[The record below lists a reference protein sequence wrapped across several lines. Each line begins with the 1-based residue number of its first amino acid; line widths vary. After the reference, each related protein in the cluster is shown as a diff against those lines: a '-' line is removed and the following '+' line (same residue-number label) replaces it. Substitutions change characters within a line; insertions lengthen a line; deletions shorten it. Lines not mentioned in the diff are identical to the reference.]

1 MNDKLWYTKPA
12 MEWKEGLP
20 IGTGRLAG
28 MVLGSITERIA
39 LNHEWFWRGKN
50 RDRGNED
57 RSNYLPEVRT
67 LIREG
72 RYEEATNLANEAWGG
87 NGGISGKPTRVDA
100 YQPIGDF
107 YFELDHG
114 EYSDYRRELDLNKA
128 RVKITYTADG
138 LKFTRT
144 TIAHLTKDYIIE
156 RIYADGASFGG
167 TFWLDRIEDPDCDL
181 WFQSDK
187 TSIEMN
193 GKVKN
198 GLGFCAKAQFRVE
211 GGTITS
217 VAPNKVTIQNAKEIL
232 VFINMGTDVKGNTP
246 MEECDKYPLPTESF
260 VELYQEHRLE
270 HEKHYGRLSLTISG
284 EEPNLPTN
292 ERVLEYRKGNDD
304 VTMPILYFNFGRYL
318 LCASSANGELP
329 ANLQGKWNEEL
340 YPAWDCD
347 YHNDVNV
354 QMCYWPAESGH
365 LQEYVDALMVYLEN
379 MVPSG
384 REAAKKLF
392 GCRGI
397 WFPLCTDAWGL
408 ATPETYGW
416 SVWIG
421 VAAWLAQ
428 HMWWHFE
435 YSQDLEFL
443 QKRGYPFIKEV
454 AEFYEDFLEKDEN
467 GIYQI
472 MPSQSPENHFEGSGD
487 MPVSI
492 GMSSAVDVE
501 LVMEILEHSIR
512 AAKLL
517 GVDEDKQELWS
528 NLYDNLPQLKV
539 GSKGQLLEWNEEFIE
554 SEPSHRHVSHL
565 IGLYPGE
572 VIHEDRTPEL
582 YEAAKVALE
591 QRIAAGGGHTGWS
604 RAWTACLYAR
614 IKEGDKAFEHL
625 RALIGDFATE
635 SLLDLHPPRIFQID
649 GNFGGTAAILEML
662 LQSYYEVLDFLPA
675 LPSVWRSGSITGIR
689 GRGGYTIDME
699 WSQGRLDKALIRSN
713 TDRICSMKE
722 RGLQYQITDENG
734 QNIEF
739 HSENNILK
747 FPVVAGKTYTITVL

>member
-12 MEWKEGLP
+12 AEWKEGLP

-50 RDRGNED
+50 RDRDNED

-72 RYEEATNLANEAWGG
+72 KYEEATNLANEAWGG

-107 YFELDHG
+107 YFQLDHG
-114 EYSDYRRELDLNKA
+114 EYSDYKRELDLNKA

-138 LKFTRT
+138 LKYTRT

-181 WFQSDK
+181 WFQSDE
-187 TSIEMN
+187 TSIEMH

-217 VAPNKVTIQNAKEIL
+217 VKPNKVTIQNAKEIL
-232 VFINMGTDVKGNTP
+232 VFINMGTDVKGNAP
-246 MEECDKYPLPTESF
+246 MEECERYPLPTESF
-260 VELYQEHRLE
+260 EELYKEHRLE
-270 HEKHYGRLSLTISG
+270 HEKHYGRLSLTIGG
-284 EEPNLPTN
+284 EEPELPTN

-318 LCASSANGELP
+318 LCASSSNGELP

-365 LQEYVDALMVYLEN
+365 LQEYVDALMVYLEH

-416 SVWIG
+416 SVWVG

-454 AEFYEDFLEKDEN
+454 AQFYEDFLEEDEN

-472 MPSQSPENHFEGSGD
+472 MPSQSPENHFEGSGE

-501 LVMEILEHSIR
+501 LVMEVLEHSIR

-517 GVDEDKQELWS
+517 GVDQEKQELWS
-528 NLYDNLPQLKV
+528 NLYAKLPPLKV

-582 YEAAKVALE
+582 YEAAKIALE
-591 QRIAAGGGHTGWS
+591 QRISAGGGHTGWS

-614 IKEGDKAFEHL
+614 TKEGDKAFEHL

-675 LPSVWRSGSITGIR
+675 LPSVWRSGSISGIR

-699 WSQGRLDKALIRSN
+699 WSQGRLDKALIISN

-739 HSENNILK
+739 NIDDNILK

>member
-12 MEWKEGLP
+12 AEWKEGLP
-20 IGTGRLAG
+20 VGTGRIAG

-50 RDRGNED
+50 RDRDNED

-72 RYEEATNLANEAWGG
+72 KYEEATNLANEAWGG

-107 YFELDHG
+107 YFQLDHG
-114 EYSDYRRELDLNKA
+114 EYSDYKRELDLNKA
-128 RVKITYTADG
+128 RVKVTYTADG
-138 LKFTRT
+138 LKYTRT

-181 WFQSDK
+181 WFQSDE
-187 TSIEMN
+187 TSIEMH

-198 GLGFCAKAQFRVE
+198 GLGFCAKAQFRVV

-232 VFINMGTDVKGNTP
+232 VFINMGTDVKGNAP
-246 MEECDKYPLPTESF
+246 MEECDRYPLPTESF
-260 VELYQEHRLE
+260 VELYEEHKLE

-284 EEPNLPTN
+284 EEPDLPTN

-365 LQEYVDALMVYLEN
+365 LQEYVDALMVYLEH

-384 REAAKKLF
+384 RDAAKKLF

-416 SVWIG
+416 SVWVG

-428 HMWWHFE
+428 HMWWHYE

-454 AEFYEDFLEKDEN
+454 AQFYEDFLEKDEN

-501 LVMEILEHSIR
+501 LVMEVLEHSIR

-517 GVDEDKQELWS
+517 GVDQEKQELWS
-528 NLYDNLPQLKV
+528 NLYAKLPPLKV

-554 SEPSHRHVSHL
+554 TEPSHRHVSHL

-591 QRIAAGGGHTGWS
+591 QRISAGGGHTGWS

-614 IKEGDKAFEHL
+614 TKEGDKAFEHL

-675 LPSVWRSGSITGIR
+675 LPSVWQSGSISGIR

-699 WSQGRLDKALIRSN
+699 WSQGRLDKAYIRSN

-722 RGLQYQITDENG
+722 RGLEYQITDENG
-734 QNIEF
+734 QKIEFNIED
-739 HSENNILK
+739 NVLK
-747 FPVVAGKTYTITVL
+747 FPVVAGMTYVVSVL